1 MQINAI
7 GNDVVYMVTTE
18 HTIET
23 PLFKGG
29 IYTAVNATT
38 GQLIWKLS
46 GYTGEFFTISY
57 AMADGYNNWFNGY
70 DNSIYVVG
78 RGPSQTT

>member
-29 IYTAVNATT
+29 VNVAINATT
-38 GQLIWKLS
+38 GQANMESFRLHRRILHNLIC
-46 GYTGEFFTISY
+46 
-57 AMADGYNNWFNGY
+57 DGRR
-70 DNSIYVVG
+70 IQHMVQ
-78 RGPSQTT
+78 RL